1 MKGHGSKFDRKKEA
15 LIAALISQ
23 KNVEEAARATGIN
36 LKTAKRRMRMPEF
49 TSEYRRV
56 RWELVDQAYARA
68 QQNSGVATTVLL
80 KLMADQST
88 PPASRIRAAL
98 GILNLSRDALDL
110 EVEARLQ
117 ALEEAA
123 GMGDAAEKYLPISG
137 DGAGKESERQ

>member
-15 LIAALISQ
+15 LIAGLISQ

-36 LKTAKRRMRMPEF
+36 LKTAKRWMRMPEF
-49 TSEYRRV
+49 LSEYRRV
-56 RWELVDQAYARA
+56 RWEVVDQAYARA

-88 PPASRIRAAL
+88 PPSSRIRAAL

-110 EVEARLQ
+110 EMETRLR

-123 GMGDAAEKYLPISG
+123 GVSG
-137 DGAGKESERQ
+137 SPER

>member
-36 LKTAKRRMRMPEF
+36 LKTAKRWMRMPEF
-49 TSEYRRV
+49 VSEYRRV
-56 RWELVDQAYARA
+56 RWEIVDQAYARA

-88 PPASRIRAAL
+88 PPSSRIRAAL
-98 GILNLSRDALDL
+98 GILSLSRDALDL
-110 EVEARLQ
+110 EVETRLR
-117 ALEEAA
+117 ALEEAS
-123 GMGDAAEKYLPISG
+123 GMGGLAEK
-137 DGAGKESERQ
+137 

>member
-36 LKTAKRRMRMPEF
+36 LKTAKRWMRMPEF
-49 TSEYRRV
+49 VSEYRRV

-88 PPASRIRAAL
+88 PPSSRIRAAL
-98 GILNLSRDALDL
+98 GILSLSRDALDL
-110 EVEARLQ
+110 EVEARLR

-123 GMGDAAEKYLPISG
+123 GRGGSAEK
-137 DGAGKESERQ
+137 